1 MAGTSTLSPDSIH
14 GGPAIATLSGIFLN
28 DGDKSCIDRGDIFR
42 IDTGTTPPTFS
53 FKGGSAGN
61 IAIAAEAVTL
71 THNQLK
77 HSKDGGYL
85 VHIPVVVFG
94 RTMVNCKDDTTT
106 STTYHGGDMAYIGS
120 DFKVTDTEPTAT
132 GYRITF
138 LHPDEIVSKKESPK
152 EVFVEPY
159 RA

>member
-1 MAGTSTLSPDSIH
+1 MAATSTLSPDSIH
-14 GGPAIATLSGIFLN
+14 GGPAIATLSGIFKN

-53 FKGGSAGN
+53 FKGGTGAGN

-94 RTMVNCKDDTTT
+94 RTMVNCKNGTTA
-106 STTYHGGDMAYIGS
+106 TYHGGDMAYIGS
-120 DFKVTDTEPTAT
+120 DFKVTGTAPTANT

-138 LHPDEIVSKKESPK
+138 LHPDEIVNEKESPK

-159 RA
+159 KV

>member
-1 MAGTSTLSPDSIH
+1 MAGTNTLSPDSIH

-28 DGDKSCIDRGDIFR
+28 DNPKKSCIDRGDIFR
-42 IDTGTTPPTFS
+42 IQPGSPPKFS
-53 FKGGSAGN
+53 FESGGADN

-94 RTMVNCKDDTTT
+94 RTMVNCKTTGT
-106 STTYHGGDMAYIGS
+106 TTYHGGDMAYIGS
-120 DFKVTDTEPTAT
+120 DFEVKSTAPTPET

-138 LHPDEIVSKKESPK
+138 LHPDEIVNEKESPK